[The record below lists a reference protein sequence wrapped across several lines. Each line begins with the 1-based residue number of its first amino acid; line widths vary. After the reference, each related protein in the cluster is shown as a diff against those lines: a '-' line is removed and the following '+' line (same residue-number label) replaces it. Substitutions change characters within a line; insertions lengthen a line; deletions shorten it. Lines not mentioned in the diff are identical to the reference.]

1 MRRTRIIATLGPA
14 VADPDVLRQ
23 LLAAGTDAVRLNFSH
38 GTHEDHARS
47 IVRLRAAAAE
57 LGRPVAII
65 ADLCGP
71 KLRTGPLAAGPV
83 ELRDG
88 EPFTLTARDVPGD
101 ARETGLSWPPLARDV
116 RVGDALLLDDG
127 ALELRVESTDGTDV
141 RCTVV
146 RGGLLGARKGIN
158 LPHTPVSAPALTE
171 KDRADLAFGLAQGI
185 DAVMLSFVRRPE
197 DLQETR
203 ALMRAGGADAL
214 LYAKIERAEAVARVD
229 ALLPHCDGIVVARGD
244 LGVEIPLEGVP
255 PAQKLL
261 IDKALQAGKLC
272 ITATQ
277 MLKSMVESSR
287 PTRAEVSDVAN
298 AVLDGSDGLL
308 LTEETAAG
316 RHPVEAVAM
325 MARVIEAA
333 ESIFPHRTWEHRFD
347 PRARTGAAEAV
358 AHAAV
363 RMAAE
368 LGAAAII
375 TLTRTGST
383 TQLVARWRPVQPLL
397 ALTPEPAVLRRL
409 GLVWGAQP
417 VLLETEADGDRLQTQ
432 ALAACARSG
441 LARPGD
447 TVVLTA
453 GWPLAAA
460 GGTNLIRVAQVP
472 AREG

>member
-14 VADPDVLRQ
+14 VADPGVLQR

-47 IVRLRAAAAE
+47 IVRLREAAAG

-83 ELRDG
+83 ELREG

-101 ARETGLSWPPLARDV
+101 AHETGLSWPELARDV

-127 ALELRVESTDGTDV
+127 ALELSVESTDGTDV
-141 RCTVV
+141 RCRVV

-158 LPHTPVSAPALTE
+158 LPHTPVSAPALTQ
-171 KDRADLAFGLAQGI
+171 KDRADLAFGLSQGI

-203 ALMRAGGADAL
+203 ALMRAAGADAL

-316 RHPVEAVAM
+316 RYPVEAVAT

-347 PRARTGAAEAV
+347 PRARSGAPEAV

-375 TLTRTGST
+375 TLTRSGST
-383 TQLVARWRPVQPLL
+383 TQLVARWRPVQPVL
-397 ALTPEPAVLRRL
+397 ALTPVPAVLRRL
-409 GLVWGAQP
+409 SLVWGAQP
-417 VLLETEADGDRLQTQ
+417 ALLENEVDGDLLQRQ

-453 GWPLAAA
+453 GWPLAET
-460 GGTNLIRVAQVP
+460 GGTNLIRVAKVP
-472 AREG
+472 ALEA